1 MNREEKERMLDRVL
15 DDALA
20 PQNMEPRP
28 GLEQRILANLRAQ
41 PEPQPWW
48 RWRLFWVPASVAALV
63 LVVVLL
69 RQSMPSPP
77 PIAPVVVEQNL
88 KSPPPAPSK
97 KTPLVAQGHTAR
109 PRGTHPI
116 VTTIAKDPAR
126 EPRPPVFAP
135 ACLTEGERALYA
147 MLRSN
152 PDEAR
157 LATERQE
164 KAQQEVAEFMDQAF
178 KPQQ

>member
-48 RWRLFWVPASVAALV
+48 RWRLLLVPASVAVLV
-63 LVVVLL
+63 LLMVLL

-77 PIAPVVVEQNL
+77 LTAPIVVEQNV
-88 KSPPPAPSK
+88 KSPPPPPTK
-97 KTPLVAQGHTAR
+97 ETPLVAHRPSAR
-109 PRGTHPI
+109 PRTHPM
-116 VTTIAKDPAR
+116 VTEIAKAPAQ

-135 ACLTEGERALYA
+135 ARLTEGERALYA

-152 PDEAR
+152 PDEAT
-157 LATERQE
+157 LVTERQE
-164 KAQQEVAEFMDQAF
+164 KAQQEAAEFMEQAF

>member
-20 PQNMEPRP
+20 PQNMDPRP

-48 RWRLFWVPASVAALV
+48 RCRLLWVPASVTALV
-63 LVVVLL
+63 LLVVLL
-69 RQSMPSPP
+69 RQSTPSPP
-77 PIAPVVVEQNL
+77 LTAPVVVEQNL
-88 KSPPPAPSK
+88 KSPPPAPSM
-97 KTPLVAQGHTAR
+97 KTPLVAQRPSAR
-109 PRGTHPI
+109 PRTHPI
-116 VTTIAKDPAR
+116 VTTIAEAPA

-135 ACLTEGERALYA
+135 ARLTEGERALYA

-157 LATERQE
+157 LVTERQE
-164 KAQQEVAEFMDQAF
+164 KAQQEAAEFMDQAF